1 MPHPNMQV
9 RWGIRNTK
17 KGRRKGIM
25 KNMILRKLTCGL
37 VALCVVA
44 GLMAVSGCDPE
55 KIGGGGHL
63 QSYNSFNGQY
73 K

>member
-1 MPHPNMQV
+1 M
-9 RWGIRNTK
+9 RNIIGK
-17 KGRRKGIM
+17 KFVF
-25 KNMILRKLTCGL
+25 GL
-37 VALCVVA
+37 VTLCALFGV
-44 GLMAVSGCDPE
+44 MIVSGCDPE